1 MRFGILGQLEVRG
14 AGHLE
19 PREARTLAVLL
30 LSPNR
35 LVTREQLMDG
45 IWDEAPPATAP
56 RQLLNCVSRLR
67 RRLEPGRIQSS
78 SAGYRIGVSDADLDS
93 AVFAGL
99 VESAAEL
106 RHTGH
111 GAGAARLLRHALAL
125 WRGPALAGL
134 TGRVVE
140 AAAARLDEQRIAVLE
155 QCLELELDNGSA
167 DAVIGELT
175 ELVAKHPLRE
185 RPVGL
190 LMLALNRASRR
201 AEALAAY
208 RNLGRRL
215 ADELGIDPASEL
227 CDLYT
232 SILRD
237 DGRAAAASPPVIP
250 RLPAAVRCFVGRDAD
265 SKELTG
271 LLDALGGRDLVIAF
285 LEGSPI
291 LVVPPGLLATD
302 PV

>member
-1 MRFGILGQLEVRG
+1 M
-14 AGHLE
+14 GHLE

-35 LVTREQLMDG
+35 LVTRDQLMDG
-45 IWDEAPPATAP
+45 IWDQAPPATAP
-56 RQLLNCVSRLR
+56 RQLLNCVSMLR

-78 SAGYRIGVSDADLDS
+78 SAGYRIAVSDGDLDV
-93 AVFAGL
+93 AVFTGL
-99 VESAAEL
+99 VESAAQL
-106 RHTGH
+106 RDTGH
-111 GAGAARLLRHALAL
+111 GAGAARMLRRALGL

-134 TGRVVE
+134 TGRVVQ
-140 AAAARLDEQRIAVLE
+140 AAAARLDGQRLAALE
-155 QCLELELDNGSA
+155 QCLELELDHGCA
-167 DAVIGELT
+167 DAVIGDLT
-175 ELVAKHPLRE
+175 ELVAGNPLRE

-190 LMLALNRASRR
+190 LMLALNRANRR

-215 ADELGIDPASEL
+215 ADELGIDPGSKLCEL
-227 CDLYT
+227 YI

-237 DGRAAAASPPVIP
+237 DGRAAAAARQLIP
-250 RLPAAVRCFVGRDAD
+250 RPPAAVRCLVGCDAQ

-271 LLDALGGRDLVIAF
+271 LLDAVGGQDLVIAF

-291 LVVPPGLLATD
+291 LVVPPGLLAAD
-302 PV
+302 GA